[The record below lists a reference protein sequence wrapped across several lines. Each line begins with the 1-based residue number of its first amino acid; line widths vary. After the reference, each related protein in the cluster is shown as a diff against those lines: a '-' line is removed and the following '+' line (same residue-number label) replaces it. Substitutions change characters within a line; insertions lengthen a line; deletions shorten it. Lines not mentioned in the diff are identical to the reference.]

1 MVMGQGAVAARRHSG
16 QLRIAAAFFLSGAA
30 ALIDQVAWQRL
41 LFVVVGVDI
50 ESVTIVVS
58 TFMLGLGLGALLGG
72 ALADAW
78 PQRIALMFALAETG
92 IGLFGLASADLIL
105 TLGQNLGGLSRPAV
119 AAASFTLLLLPTMAM
134 GATLPML
141 VADAFRATRNI
152 GVATGTLYFVN
163 TLGAALGAAAVG
175 LVLLYWMDLRDTLRV
190 AAALNGMAAL
200 AVFSVRRAP

>member
-1 MVMGQGAVAARRHSG
+1 MGQAGAAAGRQVGTG
-16 QLRIAAAFFLSGAA
+16 QRRIAAAFFLSGAA

-72 ALADAW
+72 VLADAW
-78 PQRIALMFALAETG
+78 PRRIPLMFAVAEAC

-105 TLGQNLGGLSRPAV
+105 GLGQQFAGLSRPAV
-119 AAASFTLLLLPTMAM
+119 AAASFALLLLPTVAM

-141 VADAFRATRNI
+141 VADSFRATRSV
-152 GVATGTLYFVN
+152 GVSTGTLYFIN

-175 LVLLYWMDLRDTLRV
+175 LVLFYWLDVRDTLRL
-190 AAALNGMAAL
+190 AAAFNGAAAL
-200 AVFSVRRAP
+200 AVFSVRRPA